1 MGDMIYVVP
10 LLCFVVLL
18 IVGFLAMRAGLGWIV
33 IALAVGFACL
43 AAWAIWIGRQESG
56 WDGIG
61 YAIVA
66 ILMATP
72 AGMGVLAGGGLALWR
87 MRRGE

>member
-1 MGDMIYVVP
+1 M
-10 LLCFVVLL
+10 
-18 IVGFLAMRAGLGWIV
+18 AMRAGLGWMV
-33 IALAVGFACL
+33 VALGVGFACV
-43 AAWAIWIGRQESG
+43 AIWAIVTGRNEIG

-87 MRRGE
+87 QRRSE